1 MNNFVYKNTE
11 DFVYID
17 IIQAN
22 YHRKKFELWLRL
34 LNDIAFKQLAW
45 CNLIGC
51 PEISKLTLNKFSK
64 G

>member
-1 MNNFVYKNTE
+1 MNNNTE

-22 YHRKKFELWLRL
+22 YHRKKFESWPRH
-34 LNDIAFKQLAW
+34 LNDIAFKQFAW

-51 PEISKLTLNKFSK
+51 PEISKQLMLALTKSAK